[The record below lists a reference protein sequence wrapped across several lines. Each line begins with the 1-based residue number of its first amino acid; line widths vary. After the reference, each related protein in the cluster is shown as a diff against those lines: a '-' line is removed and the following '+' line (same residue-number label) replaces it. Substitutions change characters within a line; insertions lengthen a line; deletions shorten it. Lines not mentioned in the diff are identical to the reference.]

1 MQFLIIIALLI
12 AVIAVVFALQNTA
25 VVTIT
30 FLAWTVDGSL
40 ALVVLLAVLTGVLIS
55 VFVSLPSIV
64 KNRIAASNRK
74 KKINELT
81 NQVNKLEEKL
91 EAKQQELDLYQ
102 APPELPLEPVLEEPL
117 PPEKTTQTPSITED

>member
-55 VFVSLPSIV
+55 VFVSLPSII

-102 APPELPLEPVLEEPL
+102 APPELPLEPVLEETL
-117 PPEKTTQTPSITED
+117 PPEKTTQTPSITEE